1 MDSASLTSLTPILD
15 GIDRWNELAPLLP
28 IIISLEL
35 VLSADNAVALA
46 SITRRLENQD
56 NHKIALNIGIMIS
69 LVLRVI
75 LILTAQ
81 FILSI
86 WPIKLLAG
94 LYLLSLFLN
103 KFTSLFSM
111 FSSSNNPTLS
121 SKGKGALANTILIL
135 ALTDLAFSIDSI
147 AAAVAISDQILLVI
161 IGALIGVLALRFT
174 SGIFIKLLDKFERL
188 EPAGY
193 LAVGIVGLKLII
205 NLLFPSLIFNEWL
218 LFIIMVLVFMWGLSK
233 NKISLSS

>member
-46 SITRRLENQD
+46 SITRRLENQE
-56 NHKIALNIGIMIS
+56 NQQLALNIGILIS
-69 LVLRVI
+69 LILRVV

-81 FILSI
+81 FVLSA
-86 WPIKLLAG
+86 WPLKLLAG
-94 LYLLSLFLN
+94 LYLICLFLN
-103 KFTSLFSM
+103 KFTSLFSN
-111 FSSSNNPTLS
+111 FSHSKEDNLLS
-121 SKGKGALANTILIL
+121 RGKYPLANTIILL

-174 SGIFIKLLDKFERL
+174 SGIFIRLLDQFERL

-193 LAVGIVGLKLII
+193 LAVGIVGLKLIV
-205 NLLFPSLIFNEWL
+205 NLLLPSLIFNEWL
-218 LFIIMVLVFMWGLSK
+218 LFILMVIVFIWGFSKSRVTLS
-233 NKISLSS
+233 